1 MSFRVDLWNGFNII
15 KNQFSSTINKISNL
29 YDVLLSYAGYEKIY
43 SKNLE
48 SLYKDNKDLFEEKYL
63 IDKNII
69 KLINNF
75 KSESEYHR
83 EHYKYIKHNLIV
95 SLKENA
101 EKEKTVLN
109 NLFEEGIQNQENF
122 NKMKNT
128 LIEKQKNYNNSL
140 KDFYDYIS
148 TIKEDDLNSMFE
160 NEKMQSFCI
169 NPSSSRK
176 SIFKMPTMNM
186 SDINLNYSFNGDIKT
201 NKNHIN
207 KKEKLIEKIRKN
219 KDEYTTLLNKS
230 NEYLETY
237 KKKAEGVLQFLEEK
251 YQSFILNI
259 HSTLLTTVDHKTDLI
274 NKLNL
279 LYRTYLENDLKNFTI
294 KDEIEEFVIKNVT
307 KEFPIYKFEFIQNN
321 YDKDN
326 FTSIDIN
333 NYLKERLDNEN
344 DTGLLIKSRTFKRYE
359 IKKPIKKKNTNA
371 KEIKASMLLEHPIN
385 DEVNEYKIKSNIF
398 LLEDYVEELIN
409 EKNDDKKEEKKDEKE
424 DENDNININKISYSD
439 SSSKM
444 MEVSIIKPLLDKNND
459 NHLKYLDNLFKCL
472 NVKRSKGHFLLNEK
486 SYNNILD
493 IFIFLL
499 SNFPDKDNI
508 LKNIIIL
515 AQTFYKIDNDNTEKN
530 KSKIFVQ
537 NGLKNNSIFCNTETW
552 HRVINCN
559 LSSIVYNRDLS
570 LQFDKIEINKKIN
583 VLVYNILM
591 SYLSDIKY
599 FTDDE
604 NVFNE
609 IKNFYVRIYNLDA
622 DKLNKEINGIINYS
636 PPPKKKKGITF
647 SFDKKK

>member
-15 KNQFSSTINKISNL
+15 KNQFSSTISKISNL
-29 YDVLLSYAGYEKIY
+29 YNVLLSYAGYEKIY

-75 KSESEYHR
+75 KSESEFHR

-101 EKEKTVLN
+101 EKEKSVLN
-109 NLFEEGIQNQENF
+109 NLFEEGIQNQEKF
-122 NKMKNT
+122 NKMKNI
-128 LIEKQKNYNNSL
+128 LFEKQKNYNNAL

-148 TIKEDDLNSMFE
+148 TIKEDDLSSMFE

-176 SIFKMPTMNM
+176 NLFKMQTMNV
-186 SDINLNYSFNGDIKT
+186 SDINFNYSFNVDIKN
-201 NKNHIN
+201 NKQQIN
-207 KKEKLIEKIRKN
+207 KKEKLIDKIRKN
-219 KDEYTTLLNKS
+219 RDEYTTLLNKS
-230 NEYLETY
+230 NKYLETY
-237 KKKAEGVLQFLEEK
+237 KKKAEGVLEFLEEK

-259 HSTLLTTVDHKTDLI
+259 HSTLITTVDHKINLI

-279 LYRTYLENDLKNFTI
+279 LYRSYLENDLKNFTI

-326 FTSIDIN
+326 FTYIDIN
-333 NYLKERLDNEN
+333 NYLKERLDSET
-344 DTGLLIKSRTFKRYE
+344 DTGLIIKSRTFKRYE
-359 IKKPIKKKNTNA
+359 IKKQIKKKNTND
-371 KEIKASMLLEHPIN
+371 KEIKAPMLLEHPIN

-409 EKNDDKKEEKKDEKE
+409 EKKDEKNEEKKDEKE
-424 DENDNININKISYSD
+424 DENDYINININKISYSD

-459 NHLKYLDNLFKCL
+459 NHLKYIENLFKCL
-472 NVKRSKGHFLLNEK
+472 NVKRAKGHFLLNQK

-515 AQTFYKIDNDNTEKN
+515 SQTFYKIDNTEKN
-530 KSKIFVQ
+530 QNKIFVQ

-559 LSSIVYNRDLS
+559 LASIIYNRDLS
-570 LQFDKIEINKKIN
+570 LDLDKNEINKKLN

-591 SYLSDIKY
+591 SYLCDIKY

-604 NVFNE
+604 NIFNK

-622 DKLNKEINGIINYS
+622 DKLNKEINGVINCS
-636 PPPKKKKGITF
+636 PPQKKEKE
-647 SFDKKK
+647 